1 MCGWWTTLLF
11 MSRWRGI
18 FLQNNEFDD
27 DNHNGNGN
35 KHPTVVQIMVRELFG
50 RLGAEMQVDTVFWMS
65 CMRHK
70 QSRWTNFQNND
81 CDDNN
86 YIANSY
92 THCVNGNNH
101 RTVQIMV
108 CELCGRL
115 GAEMQV
121 ARMFWLPRMFRKATP
136 EQRQLLCLIV

>member
-1 MCGWWTTLLF
+1 MG
-11 MSRWRGI
+11 
-18 FLQNNEFDD
+18 
-27 DNHNGNGN
+27 
-35 KHPTVVQIMVRELFG
+35 VRELFG

-70 QSRWTNFQNND
+70 QSRWTKFQNND
-81 CDDNN
+81 YDDNN

-121 ARMFWLPRMFRKATP
+121 ARMFWLPRMFRKATQ
-136 EQRQLLCLIV
+136 EQRQLLCLIVWWEMAVATQVLTNTVCIYLSAVLTFATVEHRQH